1 MRVRRVISGAERQQT
16 SASQLSR
23 RAAIA
28 SCTSLK
34 MIFQEQHASDDDI
47 RTANISAAS
56 GQRSLIT
63 REFVCGMQSQFK
75 ARDLLAQ

>member
-1 MRVRRVISGAERQQT
+1 
-16 SASQLSR
+16 
-23 RAAIA
+23 
-28 SCTSLK
+28 

-47 RTANISAAS
+47 RAANISAAS